1 MRIAIGTVMLVVA
14 VLAPAGAGQ
23 NAGTPGSQDRQD
35 RQERLRQQLEE
46 IKRRLDLTDAQ
57 VEQIRPVLAS
67 EGEKLRAVLEKRAG
81 GGQSRRDRR
90 NMAKEVRAIRSD
102 ADDALKRI
110 LTKPQMAELEK
121 LREERRDEFRKR
133 SGGVR

>member
-1 MRIAIGTVMLVVA
+1 MRIAIGTVILVLT
-14 VLAPAGAGQ
+14 VLGTAGASQ
-23 NAGTPGSQDRQD
+23 NAGTPATQD
-35 RQERLRQQLEE
+35 RQERLQQQLEE
-46 IKRRLDLTDAQ
+46 IKRRLDLTEAQ
-57 VEQIRPVLAS
+57 MEQIRPVLAS
-67 EGEKLRAVLEKRAG
+67 EAEKLRAVLEKRSDG
-81 GGQSRRDRR
+81 SRSRRDRR

-121 LREERRDEFRKR
+121 MRKEWRDEFRKR